1 VSAVK
6 VWLALVALTLVEVAL
21 AWVHTAPALMLGLLV
36 ALSLGKA
43 GLIAWYF
50 MHLREWRPRP
60 LVLLFPVLAVCVV
73 LLLALLPEGL
83 RAGTM
88 R

>member
-1 VSAVK
+1 MSGVR
-6 VWLALVALTLVEVAL
+6 VWAALVALTLVEVGL

-60 LVLLFPVLAVCVV
+60 LLLFFPMLAVCVM

-83 RAGTM
+83 RAGVM